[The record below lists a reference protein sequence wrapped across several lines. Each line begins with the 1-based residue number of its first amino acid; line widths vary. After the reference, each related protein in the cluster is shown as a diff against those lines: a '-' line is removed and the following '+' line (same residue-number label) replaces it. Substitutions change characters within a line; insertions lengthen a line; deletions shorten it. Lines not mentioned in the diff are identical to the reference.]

1 MAADTKKKTRN
12 GSKIKSIIL
21 ADSYRIVSSAL
32 LFKRCM
38 HQIARH
44 EPNFTATG
52 NAISGV

>member
-21 ADSYRIVSSAL
+21 ADSYRMVSSAL

-44 EPNFTATG
+44 QPNFTATG